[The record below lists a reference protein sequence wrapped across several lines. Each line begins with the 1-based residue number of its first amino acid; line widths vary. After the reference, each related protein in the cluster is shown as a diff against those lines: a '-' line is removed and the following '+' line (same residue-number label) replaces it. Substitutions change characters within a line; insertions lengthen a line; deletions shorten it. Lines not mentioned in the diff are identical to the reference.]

1 MLEMN
6 PRQISVHGSTY
17 APVSKMDTQRRKGEK
32 PHNIKET
39 KTQWLFKWTVHQWVS
54 CQRQD
59 RPWLALTNAW
69 NVTEVLVWRMK
80 IENITTPPTL
90 KWPPPDNWP
99 ITVCKVGMLV
109 RMSAWKVTKKEKC
122 HMQHS
127 DIRKMW
133 ARGLQI
139 WQALAWKHI
148 DTLRLPVQSSREMP
162 ENDKTMRFVQSDA
175 KDNRGTDWIAK

>member
-80 IENITTPPTL
+80 IENITTPPPHLNDHLQTTGQSQCVKWACLSECLLGKLQKKKNVTCSILTL
-90 KWPPPDNWP
+90 ERCEQGGFRSDKRLHGSILTPSGFL
-99 ITVCKVGMLV
+99 CKAAE
-109 RMSAWKVTKKEKC
+109 RC
-122 HMQHS
+122 
-127 DIRKMW
+127 RKMTKQC
-133 ARGLQI
+133 GSFSQM
-139 WQALAWKHI
+139 QKTTGALI
-148 DTLRLPVQSSREMP
+148 E
-162 ENDKTMRFVQSDA
+162 
-175 KDNRGTDWIAK
+175 